1 MNVNHF
7 NPKKTGM
14 LFFDILNGYVAAPEP
29 GKPRVLKPWIQNAVR
44 LSKAGRAAGLPVFF
58 AKGNHRPDNA
68 TTALLLTDTNNSLT
82 PWPNGEVTK
91 TKMHVIAGDKSSD
104 VLADLE
110 PQADDYYIVKYRWS
124 AFHQTYLDLALRTRG
139 IDTIIVSGGS
149 TDVGVTSTL
158 YSARDLDYNMIVVS
172 DACGTSHDQRAHDTL
187 MELVFPR
194 MARVRT
200 TEQVI
205 EMLRKA
211 KVVRLRR
218 VQPRVIRAQAK
229 NPWTTLRTRVDSA
242 ASR

>member
-7 NPKKTGM
+7 DPRKTAM
-14 LFFDILNGYVAAPEP
+14 LFFDILNGYVPQAEP
-29 GKPRVLKPWIQNAVR
+29 GKPRMLKPWIQNAVR
-44 LSKAGRAAGLPVFF
+44 LGKAARAAGLPVFF

-110 PQADDYYIVKYRWS
+110 PQMDDYYIVKYRWS

-139 IDTIIVSGGS
+139 IDTVIISGGS

-158 YSARDLDYNMIVVS
+158 YSGRDLDYNMIVAS
-172 DACGTSHDQRAHDTL
+172 DACDTSHDQRAHDTL

-194 MARVRT
+194 MSRVRT
-200 TEQVI
+200 TDQMI
-205 EMLRKA
+205 AMLQKA
-211 KVVRLRR
+211 R
-218 VQPRVIRAQAK
+218 
-229 NPWTTLRTRVDSA
+229 S
-242 ASR
+242 

>member
-7 NPKKTGM
+7 DPRKTAM
-14 LFFDILNGYVAAPEP
+14 LFFDILNGYVPGAEP
-29 GKPRVLKPWIQNAVR
+29 GKPRMLKPWIQNAVR
-44 LSKAGRAAGLPVFF
+44 LGKAARAARLPVFF

-104 VLADLE
+104 VLAELE

-139 IDTIIVSGGS
+139 IDTVIISGGS

-158 YSARDLDYNMIVVS
+158 YSGRDLDYNMIVAS
-172 DACGTSHDQRAHDTL
+172 DACGTSHDQRAHDML

-194 MARVRT
+194 MSRVRT
-200 TEQVI
+200 TDQVI
-205 EMLRKA
+205 AMLQKA
-211 KVVRLRR
+211 R
-218 VQPRVIRAQAK
+218 
-229 NPWTTLRTRVDSA
+229 S
-242 ASR
+242 

>member
-1 MNVNHF
+1 VNVNHF
-7 NPKKTGM
+7 ELKKTAL
-14 LFFDILNGYVAAPEP
+14 LFFDILNGYVLEPEP

-44 LSKAGRAAGLPVFF
+44 LGKAARAAGLPVFF

-110 PQADDYYIVKYRWS
+110 PKGDDYYIVKYRWS

-139 IDTIIVSGGS
+139 IDTIIISGGS

-158 YSARDLDYNMIVVS
+158 YSGRDLDYNLIVAS

-194 MARVRT
+194 MSRVRT
-200 TEQVI
+200 TDQVI
-205 EMLRKA
+205 AMIQKA
-211 KVVRLRR
+211 
-218 VQPRVIRAQAK
+218 
-229 NPWTTLRTRVDSA
+229 RT
-242 ASR
+242 

>member
-7 NPKKTGM
+7 ELKKTAM
-14 LFFDILNGYVAAPEP
+14 LFFDILNGYVPEP
-29 GKPRVLKPWIQNAVR
+29 GAGKPRVLKPWIQNAVR
-44 LSKAGRAAGLPVFF
+44 LGKAARAAGLPVFF

-110 PQADDYYIVKYRWS
+110 PKADDYYIVKYRWS
-124 AFHQTYLDLALRTRG
+124 AFHQTYLDLALRARG

-158 YSARDLDYNMIVVS
+158 YSGRDLDYNMIVAS
-172 DACGTSHDQRAHDTL
+172 DACGTSHDQRAHDML
-187 MELVFPR
+187 VELVFPR
-194 MARVRT
+194 MSRVRT
-200 TEQVI
+200 TDQVI
-205 EMLRKA
+205 EMIQKA
-211 KVVRLRR
+211 K
-218 VQPRVIRAQAK
+218 
-229 NPWTTLRTRVDSA
+229 N
-242 ASR
+242 

>member
-1 MNVNHF
+1 MRRIINPLGGEMNVNDF
-7 NPKKTGM
+7 TLKKTAL
-14 LFFDILNGYVAAPEP
+14 LFFDILNGYVPEPEP
-29 GKPRVLKPWIQNAVR
+29 GKPRLLKPWIQNAVR
-44 LSKAGRAAGLPVFF
+44 LGKAGRVAGLPVFF

-104 VLADLE
+104 VLADLQ
-110 PQADDYYIVKYRWS
+110 PQANDYYIVKYRWS
-124 AFHQTYLDLALRTRG
+124 AFFQTYLDLALRTRG
-139 IDTIIVSGGS
+139 IDTIIISGGS

-158 YSARDLDYNMIVVS
+158 YSGRDLDYNQIVVS

-187 MELVFPR
+187 MEIIFPR

-205 EMLRKA
+205 AMIEKA
-211 KVVRLRR
+211 RR
-218 VQPRVIRAQAK
+218 
-229 NPWTTLRTRVDSA
+229 
-242 ASR
+242 

>member
-1 MNVNHF
+1 VNINHF
-7 NPKKTGM
+7 DPKKTAL
-14 LFFDILNGYVAAPEP
+14 LFFDILNGYVPAPEP
-29 GKPRVLKPWIQNAVR
+29 GKPRVLKPWLQNAVQI
-44 LSKAGRAAGLPVFF
+44 SKAGRAAGLPLFF

-110 PQADDYYIVKYRWS
+110 PHPDDYYIVKYRWS

-139 IDTIIVSGGS
+139 VDTIIISGGS

-158 YSARDLDYNMIVVS
+158 YSARDMDYNMIVVS
-172 DACGTSHDQRAHDTL
+172 DACGTSHDQRAHDML

-194 MARVRT
+194 MSRVRT
-200 TEQVI
+200 TKQVI
-205 EMLRKA
+205 EMLQRGA
-211 KVVRLRR
+211 K
-218 VQPRVIRAQAK
+218 
-229 NPWTTLRTRVDSA
+229 
-242 ASR
+242 

>member
-7 NPKKTGM
+7 DLKKTAL
-14 LFFDILNGYVAAPEP
+14 LFFDILNGYVPAPEA
-29 GKPRVLKPWIQNAVR
+29 GKQRGLKAWIQNAVR
-44 LSKAGRAAGLPVFF
+44 LGKAERAAGLPVFF

-82 PWPNGEVTK
+82 PWPNGDVTK

-124 AFHQTYLDLALRTRG
+124 AFHQTFLDLALRTRG
-139 IDTIIVSGGS
+139 VDTIIISGGS

-158 YSARDLDYNMIVVS
+158 YSGRDLDYNMIVVS
-172 DACGTSHDQRAHDTL
+172 DACGTSHDQRAHDVL

-194 MARVRT
+194 MSRVRT
-200 TEQVI
+200 TDQVI
-205 EMLRKA
+205 EMLQKA
-211 KVVRLRR
+211 K
-218 VQPRVIRAQAK
+218 
-229 NPWTTLRTRVDSA
+229 S
-242 ASR
+242 

>member
-7 NPKKTGM
+7 DLKKTAL
-14 LFFDILNGYVAAPEP
+14 LFFDILNGYVPATEP
-29 GKPRVLKPWIQNAVR
+29 GKPCVLKPWIQNAVR
-44 LSKAGRAAGLPVFF
+44 LGKAGRAAGLPVFF

-68 TTALLLTDTNNSLT
+68 TSALILTDTNNSLT

-91 TKMHVIAGDKSSD
+91 PKMHVIAGDQSSD

-110 PQADDYYIVKYRWS
+110 PRPDDYYIVKYRWN
-124 AFHQTYLDLALRTRG
+124 AFFQTYLDLALRSRG

-158 YSARDLDYNMIVVS
+158 YSGRDLDYNQIVVS
-172 DACGTSHDQRAHDTL
+172 DACGTSHDQRAHDML

-200 TEQVI
+200 TDQVI
-205 EMLRKA
+205 AMM
-211 KVVRLRR
+211 
-218 VQPRVIRAQAK
+218 Q
-229 NPWTTLRTRVDSA
+229 N
-242 ASR
+242 